1 MRLCTRIR
9 TARRRATL
17 SQAELAN
24 SLGVSRTAVA
34 NWESDKVRS
43 CPSGERIAEIAVLA
57 GVSWEWLATGRGP
70 AAVSTEAVPAVD
82 ADFVDCPI
90 ERTLLAGFR
99 AGNEPIRRA
108 LLTIAEAQLPSRGR
122 P

>member
-9 TARRRATL
+9 VARQRANL
-17 SQAELAN
+17 SQADLAD

-34 NWESDKVRS
+34 NWESHKVRS
-43 CPSGERIAEIAVLA
+43 CPSGERISEIAILT
-57 GVSWEWLATGRGP
+57 GVSWEWLATGRGS
-70 AAVSTEAVPAVD
+70 AAVSPEMVPTVD
-82 ADFVDCPI
+82 ADFVEDPI

-108 LLTIAEAQLPSRGR
+108 LLTIAEAQLPARAR
-122 P
+122 L

>member
-9 TARRRATL
+9 TARRRANL
-17 SQAELAN
+17 SQAELATR
-24 SLGVSRTAVA
+24 LGVSRTAVA
-34 NWESDKVRS
+34 NWESDRVRS
-43 CPSGERIAEIAVLA
+43 CPSGERIAEIAVMT
-57 GVSWEWLATGRGP
+57 GVSWEWLATGRGL
-70 AAVSTEAVPAVD
+70 AAVQAEAVLAAD
-82 ADFVDCPI
+82 ADLVDDPI

-108 LLTIAEAQLPSRGR
+108 LLTIAEAQLGTRGR